1 MISAGCARTVTGARS
16 MKNGEVGTDMHEKI
30 ARLLE
35 REGTGISWCDLTLN
49 PWIGCTKVSPA
60 CDHCYPEELA
70 TNRLGVKWGP
80 GAPRRRTTPGNR
92 SNPKIGRASGRE
104 GECPY
109 GETSVVAV
117 KLKNKTNEIVICNI
131 IQ

>member
-1 MISAGCARTVTGARS
+1 MMKTPAARTTAPDFVGNVGATMISAGCARTVTGARS

-60 CDHCYPEELA
+60 CDHCYAEEDRKS
-70 TNRLGVKWGP
+70 TRL
-80 GAPRRRTTPGNR
+80 N
-92 SNPKIGRASGRE
+92 SSH
-104 GECPY
+104 
-109 GETSVVAV
+109 
-117 KLKNKTNEIVICNI
+117 
-131 IQ
+131 